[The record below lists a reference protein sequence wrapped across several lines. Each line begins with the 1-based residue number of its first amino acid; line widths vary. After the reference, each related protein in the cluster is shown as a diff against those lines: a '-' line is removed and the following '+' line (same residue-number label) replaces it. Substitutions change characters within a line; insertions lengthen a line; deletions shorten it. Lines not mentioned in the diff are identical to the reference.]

1 MNFYLF
7 EGDTIIAANN
17 EKEAKCLYEKDYD
30 DSYEIVEEIPQDYRV
45 GGYET
50 PNSYSGG
57 YADVLLFQIVDS
69 RKKLPFVVDAE
80 I

>member
-1 MNFYLF
+1 MRFYLF
-7 EGDTIIAANN
+7 DEDTIIAANT
-17 EKEAKCLYEKDYD
+17 EEEAKRLYENDYD
-30 DSYEIVEEIPQDYRV
+30 NSYETVKEIPRDYLV

-69 RKKLPFVVDAE
+69 SKTLPFIVDVG